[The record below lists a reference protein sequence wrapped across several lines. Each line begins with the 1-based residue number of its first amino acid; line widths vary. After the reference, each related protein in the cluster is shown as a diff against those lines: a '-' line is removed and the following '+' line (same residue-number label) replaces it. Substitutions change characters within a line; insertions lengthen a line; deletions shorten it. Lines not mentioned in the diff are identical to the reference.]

1 MPQVRVL
8 LREPNL
14 QKSQNKIL
22 AFLIMTMNYRVYI
35 LQSKTTG
42 RYYCGHT
49 DDLDRRLR
57 QHNDP
62 DYHGS
67 KTTKRFEGP
76 WVVVW
81 SQEGE
86 SRGKAMVLERQI
98 KKRGTQ
104 RFPQNM
110 QSIESRHRRD

>member
-1 MPQVRVL
+1 
-8 LREPNL
+8 
-14 QKSQNKIL
+14 
-22 AFLIMTMNYRVYI
+22 MTMSYRVYI

-42 RYYCGHT
+42 RYYCGQT

-76 WVVVW
+76 WAVVW
-81 SQEGE
+81 SQQVE
-86 SRGKAMVLERQI
+86 SRSDAMMLERQI
-98 KKRGTQ
+98 RNEECNVFFKICNQ
-104 RFPQNM
+104 
-110 QSIESRHRRD
+110 

>member
-1 MPQVRVL
+1 M
-8 LREPNL
+8 
-14 QKSQNKIL
+14 S
-22 AFLIMTMNYRVYI
+22 YRVYI

-76 WVVVW
+76 WAVFW
-81 SQEGE
+81 SQQVE
-86 SRGKAMVLERQI
+86 SRSKAMMLERKI
-98 KKRGTQ
+98 KKRGMQ
-104 RFPQNM
+104 RFLQNM
-110 QSIESRHRRD
+110 QSIEVPPAMHNYPGRNPDTIRLEFIHE